1 VALKRAG
8 RWLGGLRECTRKKRG
23 GGQLR
28 GKEGGGRASTCP
40 GTRFGREW
48 LVGYRW
54 SRVARFGP
62 SLQGTCSMK
71 CRTPAVAQGSRWQAW
86 FKACRSIRVATVLLC
101 SRADRK
107 LP

>member
-28 GKEGGGRASTCP
+28 GKEGGGIASMRP

-48 LVGYRW
+48 LAGFRACP
-54 SRVARFGP
+54 SRG
-62 SLQGTCSMK
+62 GHEHGEHGK
-71 CRTPAVAQGSRWQAW
+71 GSAGRG
-86 FKACRSIRVATVLLC
+86 S
-101 SRADRK
+101 SRECAGHIEEG
-107 LP
+107 